1 MTPGPVQIDIEAAL
15 VDPRAFFAQ
24 PQEVV
29 VHPQLSREVKLKV
42 LRQWKLNALNLAVA
56 EGEGMGGGEESMLG
70 RVEAAIRALGG
81 SA

>member
-29 VHPQLSREVKLKV
+29 AHPQLSREVKLKV